1 MTKGN
6 NGYLTHILKIGL
18 YIVKRDYNGNTL
30 LYKILNRPSW
40 IFVDK
45 FKSLMEHFEEVNV
58 GGTKWISL

>member
-6 NGYLTHILKIGL
+6 NGYLTHLLKIGL
-18 YIVKRDYNGNTL
+18 YIAKREYSGNTL